1 MAVESG
7 VKWEVGMDALYVEF
21 QVSLKSEGLLT
32 LFTLPL
38 LFVGERMKI
47 FDVSL
52 HIFHSFELLTAKGML
67 AMMHF
72 SWFLQWIL
80 GWFFMD
86 IPHMSFEILQ
96 RDLNL
101 ANATLSHYRYLW
113 IAFLAPSVL
122 YKLFE
127 VSKLFRALLTANSF
141 SMSPQ
146 LMILQ

>member
-1 MAVESG
+1 
-7 VKWEVGMDALYVEF
+7 MDTLSVQFE
-21 QVSLKSEGLLT
+21 VSLKKEGLLT
-32 LFTLPL
+32 LSTLPL
-38 LFVGERMKI
+38 LSVGERMKI
-47 FDVSL
+47 FNVLL
-52 HIFHSFELLTAKGML
+52 HIFHSFKLLTAEGIW

-72 SWFLQWIL
+72 SGFLEWVL

-86 IPHMSFEILQ
+86 HPHMPFEILR
-96 RDLNL
+96 RDGNL
-101 ANATLSHYRYLW
+101 ANATLSHNRYLW
-113 IAFLAPSVL
+113 VAFLAPSVL